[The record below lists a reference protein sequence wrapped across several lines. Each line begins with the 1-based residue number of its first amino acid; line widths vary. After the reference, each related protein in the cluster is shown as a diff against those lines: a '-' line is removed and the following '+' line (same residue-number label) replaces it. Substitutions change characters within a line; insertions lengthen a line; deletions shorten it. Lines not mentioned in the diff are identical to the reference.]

1 MFNYGVYFFLNFWK
15 LSQRVIYKSLNQ
27 IRQLPYVVKNEKR
40 LSLGFKNHTQK
51 MFLQIAILL
60 ILLSSASGFM
70 VWFFKERKSIS
81 QSHNQSISELETSI
95 FNNRNQINFRNANL
109 QNYDFLKFNLND
121 ALIIQPEIQP

>member
-1 MFNYGVYFFLNFWK
+1 
-15 LSQRVIYKSLNQ
+15 
-27 IRQLPYVVKNEKR
+27 
-40 LSLGFKNHTQK
+40 